1 MRIQWRLVLGVFIV
15 AAAFVAG
22 WSINGQRIENGQ
34 LRAEREARANAD
46 HSNQTIIG
54 AYRQELER
62 LRHRPARR
70 VRICPDL
77 PAAPGGTDDPAE
89 SGLPAGAG
97 RDIGP
102 LLAEC
107 RAYAAQLGALIRA
120 VDTDGR

>member
-70 VRICPDL
+70 VLVCPDV
-77 PAAPGGTDDPAE
+77 PGPAGGTPDSAAPGDG
-89 SGLPAGAG
+89 GGAG

>member
-1 MRIQWRLVLGVFIV
+1 MIIQWRVVLGALVV
-15 AAAFVAG
+15 AAAFAAG
-22 WSINGQRIENGQ
+22 WSANGWRIETGILKDQ
-34 LRAEREARANAD
+34 AEERAHAD
-46 HSNQTIIG
+46 QSNRTIIG